1 MIVGEAPGA
10 NEDEQATPFVGRAGS
25 ILDVALLH
33 AGVKRSEVFV
43 TNTVK
48 CRPPGNRKPTESEE
62 ESCRVYLEREIR
74 LVNPVA
80 VMALGNHAL
89 RALTGLWG
97 ITQYSGTWIRVPRP
111 DTEPLLVMPN
121 FHPAYVLRNPLVAAT
136 FEDYV
141 EEFVRVATPQQ
152 PSQP

>member
-74 LVNPVA
+74 LLNPVA

-141 EEFVRVATPQQ
+141 EKFASAIKSVPV
-152 PSQP
+152 PSL